1 MSQAREAAVNE
12 VLEDLHGALKGA
24 SCALVSRSGSV
35 FAGKVPAAVNR
46 ESFAAMVAVMHGAA
60 ETGTADLGDE
70 MLEVEARLRSGALVS
85 LAAGRKMLLVVHLPE
100 AAAADG
106 ARPKL
111 QDAANRL
118 AALF

>member
-1 MSQAREAAVNE
+1 MSQARETAVAE
-12 VLEDLHGALKGA
+12 VLEDLQGALKAA

-60 ETGTADLGDE
+60 EKGTADLGDE
-70 MLEVEARLRSGALVS
+70 MLEVQARLKVGVLVS
-85 LAAGRKMLLVVHLPE
+85 LAAGRKMLLVVHLPD
-100 AAAADG
+100 AAAVDG
-106 ARPKL
+106 ARGKL
-111 QDAANRL
+111 QDAAKRL